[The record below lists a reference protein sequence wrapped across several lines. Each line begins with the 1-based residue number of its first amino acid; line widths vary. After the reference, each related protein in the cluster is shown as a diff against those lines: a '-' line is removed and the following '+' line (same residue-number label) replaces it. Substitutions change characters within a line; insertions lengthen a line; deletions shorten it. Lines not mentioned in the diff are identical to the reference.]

1 SLSFLSLAIGVVGIL
16 AALGLQRH
24 GHSLEAQA
32 AEPFS
37 DRKDAVQRLLV
48 EQFVTFPRFVLSGAW
63 WRTWLQRHR
72 H

>member
-1 SLSFLSLAIGVVGIL
+1 MSFTNVAIGVVGLI

-63 WRTWLQRHR
+63 WRAWRERHR